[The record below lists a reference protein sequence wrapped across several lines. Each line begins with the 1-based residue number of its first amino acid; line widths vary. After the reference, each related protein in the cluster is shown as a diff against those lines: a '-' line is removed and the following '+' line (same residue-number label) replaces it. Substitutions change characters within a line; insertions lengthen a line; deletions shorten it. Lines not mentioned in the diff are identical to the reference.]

1 MQATKQLSRS
11 ARAFFSGTFLSR
23 LTGFGRDL
31 AMAVCFGATPAVAA
45 FMVAFR
51 FANLARRLFGESPL
65 SSSFIPHFETLR
77 AQSEEKALKFFCD
90 FFASMA
96 FVLIALIIPTMLLIP
111 SGEVTDL
118 TRLMLPGLFFIC
130 LYGLSS
136 AYLQCE
142 NRFFISSAAPIAFN
156 AIWIFAV
163 MTFRYDAN
171 AMIRLSGAVVIAFA
185 LQWLVSFIP
194 ILKNLSWQLVKS
206 TRPFS
211 PEVRAVMWPFALGI
225 LGVGASQINSALD
238 ALFAR
243 YACLEGP
250 AYLWY
255 AIRLQQLPLVL
266 FGMAWSTALL
276 PALSKERT
284 LKLLQY
290 AIEKCGL
297 FLIPVTFALIPCAA
311 AGVNLLFGHGD
322 FTQDATMQTTLCL
335 WGYGLGLFPAALV
348 MMLAAFAFAQ
358 KNYRTPSIAAI
369 ISVIVNLFL
378 NSLLVFV
385 LKWGALSIAIATSI
399 SQIFNAYYLIKVYK
413 PIDQPL
419 RKTLLKT
426 LLHSALAAFIAVFL
440 YPDPI
445 FRDATFPRTITTQL
459 LNLLYPFGCY
469 AVSFLLL
476 MRFTPKRLFSK

>member
-31 AMAVCFGATPAVAA
+31 AMAICFGVTPAVAA

-90 FFASMA
+90 FFISMA
-96 FVLIALIIPTMLLIP
+96 VVLGALIIPTMWLLP
-111 SGEVTDL
+111 SGEVADL

-163 MTFRYDAN
+163 LTFRYDAK
-171 AMIRLSGAVVIAFA
+171 AMTHLSVAVVVAFA

-194 ILKNLSWQLVKS
+194 IIKNLSWQLVKRS
-206 TRPFS
+206 RPFS
-211 PEVRAVMWPFALGI
+211 PEVRSVMLPFALGI

-250 AYLWY
+250 GYLWY

-276 PALSKERT
+276 PALSKEKT
-284 LKLLQY
+284 LGLLQY
-290 AIEKCGL
+290 AIEKCAL
-297 FLIPVTFALIPCAA
+297 FLIPVSFALIPCAA
-311 AGVNLLFGHGD
+311 AGVNLLFGHGG
-322 FTQDATMQTTLCL
+322 FTQEATIQTTLCL
-335 WGYGLGLFPAALV
+335 WGYGFGLFPSALV
-348 MMLAAFAFAQ
+348 MMLAAFAFSQ
-358 KNYRTPSIAAI
+358 KNYRTPSLAAAL
-369 ISVIVNLFL
+369 SVAINLCL
-378 NSLLVFV
+378 NSLLVFG
-385 LKWGALSIAIATSI
+385 LKWGALSIAIATSV
-399 SQIFNAYYLIKVYK
+399 SQIFNAYYLVRVYK
-413 PIDQPL
+413 PFDEIL
-419 RKTLLKT
+419 TKKILKIS
-426 LLHSALAAFIAVFL
+426 LYSLVAAAIAVFL

-445 FRDATFPRTITTQL
+445 FRSVEFPRTVGSQL

-469 AVSFLLL
+469 AISFALL
-476 MRFTPKRLFSK
+476 MRYIPKRLLSK